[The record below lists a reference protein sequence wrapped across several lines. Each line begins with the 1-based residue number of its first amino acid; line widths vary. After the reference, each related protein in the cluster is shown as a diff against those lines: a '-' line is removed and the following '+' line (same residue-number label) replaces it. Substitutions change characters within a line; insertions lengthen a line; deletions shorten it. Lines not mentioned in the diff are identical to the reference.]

1 MKVWTLI
8 LALALFS
15 AAALA
20 AADDSAPALLA
31 AGRAD
36 DAITTLHSKI
46 NASPNDAESY
56 NLLCRVYFSMGD
68 WDHGISACEKAVA
81 LDPGNSRYH
90 MWLGRIYGEK
100 ADSANFISAASL
112 AGKVRNEF
120 EAAVRLDPNNVEARS
135 DLGEFYL
142 EAPGIVGGGR
152 DKAEAQA
159 QALAGLDASKADY
172 LKGRI
177 AEKKKDF
184 AAAEREYRAAIE
196 ASHGSAL
203 TWFNLALFFRHQ
215 QRWEDMEDAIRHAVS
230 TASGSSGNHHGVGR
244 SVAAQWAQFSRRCPI
259 SAPLSGVEFQSR
271 RSAGIQGPLPA
282 GYRPGEARGQAGRGP
297 GISRRPVSGQEF
309 LARPGSAGP
318 AEPLSGRL
326 FRAHLQFHFLPR
338 RIYFEGEEMNS
349 APGCVPRIC
358 AVLVIVVLPCPAWP
372 PSLCH

>member
-1 MKVWTLI
+1 MKLWTLI

-20 AADDSAPALLA
+20 AVDDSAPALLA

-36 DAITTLHSKI
+36 DALTTLHSRI
-46 NASPNDAESY
+46 NASPDDAESH

-68 WDHGISACEKAVA
+68 WDRGIAACEKAVA

-100 ADSANFISAASL
+100 ADSANFLSAASL

-159 QALAGLDASKADY
+159 QALAALDAPKADY

-177 AEKKKDF
+177 AEKKKDL
-184 AAAEREYRAAIE
+184 AAAEGEYRAAIA

-215 QRWEDMEDAIRHAVS
+215 QRWNDMEDAIHHAVS
-230 TASGSSGNHHGVGR
+230 AQVDRPEIIMESGEVLLRSGRNFPAAARYLRRYLALSSKVEEAPAFKAHYLLG
-244 SVAAQWAQFSRRCPI
+244 SVLEKQGDKQGAAQEYRAALSLARNFSR
-259 SAPLSGVEFQSR
+259 AQ
-271 RSAGIQGPLPA
+271 
-282 GYRPGEARGQAGRGP
+282 EAL
-297 GISRRPVSGQEF
+297 E
-309 LARPGSAGP
+309 
-318 AEPLSGRL
+318 RL
-326 FRAHLQFHFLPR
+326 NR
-338 RIYFEGEEMNS
+338 
-349 APGCVPRIC
+349 
-358 AVLVIVVLPCPAWP
+358 
-372 PSLCH
+372 